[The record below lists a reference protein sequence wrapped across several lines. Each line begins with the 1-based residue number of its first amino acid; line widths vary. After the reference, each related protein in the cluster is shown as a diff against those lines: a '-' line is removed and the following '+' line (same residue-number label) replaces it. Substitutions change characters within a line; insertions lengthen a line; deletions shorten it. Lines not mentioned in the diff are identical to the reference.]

1 MSTPITN
8 ASIQSSIP
16 QTPGREGN
24 RSTGSA
30 ASLQISGWHQ
40 LPQDQV
46 GFSQETALPNEGISQ
61 AKLNALQDSF
71 GLGDSF
77 ENDSQEAEPHEEE
90 ATVAVFDD
98 FRNADKKG
106 QMTHGELVEGH
117 LQAQAGLN
125 DEDIQRYQTDLGAD
139 FKPFEEALAGGEKD
153 ALERFIETS
162 YTNSLDSTTDA
173 LEEVLSDDDSKIR
186 TVNQSQSQAR
196 GRLARDIWQRADSNE
211 PFRKDLAESLG
222 LDPTVKDKELGQAL
236 TSKINETVAGS
247 EKIADSKQRYDEISE
262 KAAQAG
268 LTHVVTSG
276 NLGDFAKQWEKLGV
290 KVDDDFYD
298 SALINENTIV
308 AAALDGSAPPRSA
321 GFNSPKAGADL
332 AAPGVDIDV
341 TAQDGDWTTASGT
354 SLAAPAVSA
363 VAARLAAKNPDLT
376 PSEIEA
382 ILTRTADPAQGPT
395 SDIGQGVFDPDEALT
410 TRNLTTS

>member
-1 MSTPITN
+1 M
-8 ASIQSSIP
+8 
-16 QTPGREGN
+16 
-24 RSTGSA
+24 
-30 ASLQISGWHQ
+30 SGWHQ

-46 GFSQETALPNEGISQ
+46 GLSQETDFAGEDVSQ
-61 AKLNALQDSF
+61 ANLRALQDSF
-71 GLGDSF
+71 GLGDSVQAT
-77 ENDSQEAEPHEEE
+77 QEAEPHEEE

-98 FRNADKKG
+98 FRNADKEG
-106 QMTHGELVEGH
+106 QMTHGELVEGR
-117 LQAQAGLN
+117 LQEQAGLG

-139 FKPFEEALAGGEKD
+139 FKPFEEALARGEKG

-162 YTNSLDSTTDA
+162 YTNSLDSTTGA

-196 GRLARDIWQRADSNE
+196 GRLARDIWQKADSND
-211 PFRKDLAESLG
+211 PFREDLAKSLG
-222 LDPTVKDKELGQAL
+222 LDPTVEDKELGQAL
-236 TSKINETVAGS
+236 TSKINETVAS
-247 EKIADSKQRYDEISE
+247 NEKIAESKRRYDETSQQ
-262 KAAQAG
+262 AAQAG

-276 NLGDFAKQWEKLGV
+276 NLGDFARQWEELGV

-308 AAALDGSAPPRSA
+308 AAAVDGSAPARSA

-354 SLAAPAVSA
+354 SLAAPAISA
-363 VAARLAAKNPDLT
+363 VASQMVAQKPELT
-376 PSEIEA
+376 PSEIES
-382 ILTRTADPAQGPT
+382 ILTGTANPAQGLR
-395 SDIGQGVFDPDEALT
+395 SDIGQGILDPSEALELT
-410 TRNLTTS
+410 AATRNYPTHR